1 MAHRISMKL
10 TTDLQDFPQGRN
22 NVLVGERSALGLNL
36 IVKFCERLVQTGNAV
51 VDRGNIGSEL
61 NVS

>member
-1 MAHRISMKL
+1 MKL